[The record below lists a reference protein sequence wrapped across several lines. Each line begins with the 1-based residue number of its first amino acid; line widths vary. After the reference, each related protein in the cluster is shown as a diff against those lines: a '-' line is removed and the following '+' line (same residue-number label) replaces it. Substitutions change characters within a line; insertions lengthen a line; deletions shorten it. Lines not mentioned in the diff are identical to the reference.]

1 MDEILKMI
9 IDYSKQNK
17 LIDKKFV
24 KNIIMLLI
32 EINKLQSYVDCFYFG
47 NSLNSNKFGAYNFE
61 NHHLIIYYKKI
72 KQYMMKNRI
81 YDVLPEQEQIIA
93 KNIRIFNFILHELEH
108 AKQLRYILSNDD
120 NSIEKYLVDLSL
132 RVPSAIASKRA
143 SKNFCDETYNL
154 APAER
159 MAKICSQEKIV
170 ETLQNIEPQF
180 ETLLRMK
187 LFGLFYKY
195 LQGYDYVIIE
205 KPEEEKKSIKCPLD
219 KYFYQLKKYAPQL
232 ANDLNVDNFMISF
245 ESTINNMNFTDRAK
259 LGLPIKE
266 AEYLNCANDIAKV
279 FYNRHKH

>member
-108 AKQLRYILSNDD
+108 AKQLRYICSDGND
-120 NSIEKYLVDLSL
+120 SFEKSL
-132 RVPSAIASKRA
+132 LTISLKVPSAMLSKKA
-143 SKNFCDETYNL
+143 AKEFCSEIYNFN
-154 APAER
+154 PFER
-159 MAKICSQEKIV
+159 MAYIYSQKDIV
-170 ETLQNIEPQF
+170 NTLQNIHPELGEILKMESAF
-180 ETLLRMK
+180 LLYQHMR
-187 LFGLFYKY
+187 
-195 LQGYDYVIIE
+195 GYTKIEDSSLGENIIL
-205 KPEEEKKSIKCPLD
+205 CPLYQ
-219 KYFYQLKKYAPQL
+219 YFYELNKVVPQL
-232 ANDLNVDNFMISF
+232 ANMLNIDDLMIMQEDLINDMSF
-245 ESTINNMNFTDRAK
+245 NDRTK

-266 AEYLNCANDIAKV
+266 EEYLNCYDNITKV
-279 FYNRHKH
+279 FHNINKH